1 VIHPFATPAAG
12 RAVRALAAEI
22 DAELGPTGRD
32 TLLRGAGRRLATLM
46 ALPEVDSM
54 EALEAEANA
63 ALTELGWGS
72 VRFALN
78 EAEQT
83 LLIHHDNLPTVGG
96 AGEPAGLWL
105 AAILEG
111 LYETW
116 LGRQPGADPALTAR
130 RDPVGSAGR
139 SVIIRYRR
147 R

>member
-1 VIHPFATPAAG
+1 MHPFATQAAG

-32 TLLRGAGRRLATLM
+32 SLLRGAGRRLAVLM
-46 ALPEVDSM
+46 PLPEVDSM

-63 ALTELGWGS
+63 ALAELGWGS
-72 VRFALN
+72 AHFALN

-83 LLIHHDNLPTVGG
+83 LLITHDDLPAVGA
-96 AGEPAGLWL
+96 AGEPIGQWL
-105 AAILEG
+105 AAALEG

-116 LGRQPGADPALTAR
+116 LGHQPGADPALTAR
-130 RDPVGSAGR
+130 RDPARADGGKV
-139 SVIIRYRR
+139 VIRYRR